1 MEFTK
6 EQIESMV
13 FHSITYGPQNIQS
26 ALDII
31 AERIKTSDKKFTIY
45 IGTDSQ
51 SHSKTK
57 VVSVIAI
64 IEHGKGGFWFH
75 TIDWTTRFAKEQ
87 LRVKIYNETHRSI
100 EIAKYVLEYMF
111 EEEIDANIMIH
122 ADLGRG
128 KFSKTAEM
136 INEVV
141 GWINAEGFPAE
152 VKPMSWAASSVADR
166 ISK

>member
-6 EQIESMV
+6 ENIMELKFQ
-13 FHSITYGPQNIQS
+13 SITYGPQNIDS
-26 ALDII
+26 ALEII
-31 AERIKTSDKKFTIY
+31 VDRVRQSPNDFTLY
-45 IGTDSQ
+45 VGTDSQ

-57 VVSVIAI
+57 VVTVIAV

-75 TIDWTTRFAKEQ
+75 TIDWTKRFSKEEI
-87 LRVKIYNETHRSI
+87 RVKIYNETHRSI
-100 EIAKYVLEYMF
+100 EVAKYVYDHLF
-111 EEEIDANIMIH
+111 EAEVDINLMIH

-141 GWINAEGFPAE
+141 GWIEAEGFPAE
-152 VKPMSWAASSVADR
+152 VKPFSWAASSIADR